1 MHPTGG
7 TTTTTGAAG
16 FCGLGLWGFFK
27 REERLYLRGAQERL
41 PGVSLGVSSSHMGLE
56 HQIY

>member
-41 PGVSLGVSSSHMGLE
+41 PGVSSSHMGLE